1 MEAESGSKNRIE
13 ESVGKM
19 NKDELSTNKPSS
31 QSSQSISLVVP
42 LYNEE
47 ATIGELTEKLNQYFL
62 KLGITY
68 EIILVES
75 GSTDR
80 SGEVCD
86 ELSKKYSTVK
96 VIHEGARNGYGSGIR
111 TGWSQAHYEIMTY
124 VDSDSP
130 CSLDYYAKALELLR
144 NPKVDVVLGYRVGG
158 RENFTRWFF
167 SKGYNWLTKF
177 VFGLWGMRDV
187 NFTFKLF
194 RKEMYDKVSL
204 QSKGW
209 FIDVELL
216 AELKKQKARWVQLPV
231 NYTPRTKGSSTVK
244 INAKLLRGFLKE
256 IYDYKFHR

>member
-1 MEAESGSKNRIE
+1 MSKDKE
-13 ESVGKM
+13 DG
-19 NKDELSTNKPSS
+19 NKPHS
-31 QSSQSISLVVP
+31 QNSQSISLVVP

-47 ATIGELTEKLNQYFL
+47 VTIGELAEKLEQYFS
-62 KLGITY
+62 KLGILY

-80 SGEVCD
+80 SGMVCD
-86 ELSKKYSTVK
+86 ELARKYSSVK

-111 TGWSQAHYEIMTY
+111 TGWSQAQYEIMTY

-130 CSLDYYAKALELLR
+130 CSLDYYAQALKLLK
-144 NPKVDVVLGYRVGG
+144 NPEVEVVLGYRVGG

-167 SKGYNWLTKF
+167 SKGYNWLTK
-177 VFGLWGMRDV
+177 VIFGLYGVSDV

-194 RKEMYDKVSL
+194 RKEAYNKINL

-216 AELKKQKARWVQLPV
+216 AELKKQKARWVQLPIQ
-231 NYTPRTKGSSTVK
+231 YTPRTKGSSTVK
-244 INAKLLRGFLKE
+244 INIKLLTGFLKE
-256 IYDYKFHR
+256 IYNYKFRR

>member
-1 MEAESGSKNRIE
+1 MSKNE
-13 ESVGKM
+13 NDG
-19 NKDELSTNKPSS
+19 NKPHS
-31 QSSQSISLVVP
+31 QSRQSISLVVP

-47 ATIGELTEKLNQYFL
+47 ATISELTEKLNQYFS

-68 EIILVES
+68 EVILVES

-86 ELSKKYSTVK
+86 ELSKKYPSVK

-130 CSLDYYAKALELLR
+130 CSLDYYAQALELLK
-144 NPKVDVVLGYRVGG
+144 NPEVDAVLGYRVGG

-167 SKGYNWLTKF
+167 SKGYNWLTKS
-177 VFGLWGMRDV
+177 VFGLWGVKDV

-194 RKEMYDKVSL
+194 RKEMYNKINL

-216 AELKKQKARWVQLPV
+216 AELKKQKARWKQLPI

-244 INAKLLRGFLKE
+244 INTKLLKGFLKE
-256 IYDYKFHR
+256 IWDYKFRKHF